1 MGVVMAVK
9 SYGPC
14 YGRCYEECFVARKYT
29 NMLFLFVS
37 NSADMILLMMP
48 ILLLNH
54 LILLLQIKMS
64 IERQLICL
72 KFVSTAAFLF
82 DLIGKLWM
90 LRSISLSLMIPKGC
104 TSRST

>member
-1 MGVVMAVK
+1 
-9 SYGPC
+9 
-14 YGRCYEECFVARKYT
+14 
-29 NMLFLFVS
+29 MLFLFVS

-64 IERQLICL
+64 IEQRQLICL